1 MCWATCIVVAAVQSR
16 TPGHNPCKGI
26 MNRWLILTAA
36 ISIFAAPE
44 TIGNFAARAQ
54 PDGVSGRRYTKD
66 RLSEAQM
73 AELVAGPMALVRDG
87 RVGDAERAFEGIVQA
102 AARRHGNGSVE
113 VADRLTAF
121 GVLIYIEGLN
131 SGDVEMRRLSLPYLQ
146 RAVEAYRAAFGPSH
160 PEVAV
165 ALNSYA
171 DVQTALNSDDPPP
184 SAEAALEEAYDI
196 RLSSLGP
203 SNPETLASLLG
214 LAEIRSAP
222 SRTRGDP
229 ARIAAAAA
237 MFRGG
242 IPYARGGSGQA
253 REEMPATWYFGLAR
267 LYARH
272 RQLSNA
278 LGIVEEAERDLQG
291 DAHCVAFVTGAMG
304 FAELLANEGYEEQ
317 AQALRMRY
325 SFERLLSCPDSDD
338 TESLARMP
346 VAGSLRA
353 RWRRS

>member
-1 MCWATCIVVAAVQSR
+1 
-16 TPGHNPCKGI
+16 
-26 MNRWLILTAA
+26 MNRWVILTAA
-36 ISIFAAPE
+36 ISIFAATE

-54 PDGVSGRRYTKD
+54 PDGASEPRYTKD
-66 RLSEAQM
+66 RLSEARM
-73 AELVAGPMALVRDG
+73 AELVAGPMALVRNG
-87 RVGDAERAFEGIVQA
+87 SGDAAERAFEDIVQA
-102 AARRHGNGSVE
+102 AARRHGNGSVD

-121 GVLIYIEGLN
+121 GVLLYTEGLR
-131 SGDVEMRRLSLPYLQ
+131 SPDDELRRRSLPYLQ
-146 RAVEAYRAAFGPSH
+146 RAVQAYRAAFGPSH
-160 PEVAV
+160 PEVAL

-171 DVQTALNSDDPPP
+171 DVHTALNPDDPPP
-184 SAEAALEEAYDI
+184 AAEAALEEAYNI
-196 RLSSLGP
+196 RVSSLGHANHETLSSL
-203 SNPETLASLLG
+203 LR
-214 LAEIRSAP
+214 LAELRSLP

-229 ARIAAAAA
+229 AKIAAAAA

-242 IPYARGGSGQA
+242 ILHLRSGSGQS
-253 REEMPATWYFGLAR
+253 RDERPATWYFGLAR

-291 DAHCVAFVTGAMG
+291 DAHCVALVTAAME
-304 FAELLANEGYEEQ
+304 FAELLADEGYEEQ

-325 SFERLLSCPDSDD
+325 PFERLLDCPDNN
-338 TESLARMP
+338 ESLGRMP

>member
-1 MCWATCIVVAAVQSR
+1 MCSATCIVVAAVQSR
-16 TPGHNPCKGI
+16 TSGHNPCKGI

-36 ISIFAAPE
+36 ISIFAATE

-54 PDGVSGRRYTKD
+54 PDGVSERRYTKD
-66 RLSEAQM
+66 RLSEERM
-73 AELVAGPMALVRDG
+73 AELVAGPMALVRNG
-87 RVGDAERAFEGIVQA
+87 RVGAAERAFEGIVQA
-102 AARRHGNGSVE
+102 TGRRHGNGSVD

-121 GVLIYIEGLN
+121 GVLIYIEGLEG
-131 SGDVEMRRLSLPYLQ
+131 GDDEMRRRSLPYLQ

-171 DVQTALNSDDPPP
+171 DVQTALNPDDPPP
-184 SAEAALEEAYDI
+184 SAEAALEEAYNI
-196 RLSSLGP
+196 RLSSFGP

-214 LAEIRSAP
+214 LAEFRSAP
-222 SRTRGDP
+222 SRTGGDP

-237 MFRGG
+237 MFREG

-253 REEMPATWYFGLAR
+253 REEVPATWYFGLAR

-272 RQLSNA
+272 RQLINA
-278 LGIVEEAERDLQG
+278 LEALEEAERELQG
-291 DAHCVAFVTGAMG
+291 DAQCVALVTGAMA
-304 FAELLANEGYEEQ
+304 FAELLGDEGYEEQ
-317 AQALRMRY
+317 AQELRRRY
-325 SFERLLSCPDSDD
+325 SFERLLSCPDIDD
-338 TESLARMP
+338 TESLDRMP